1 MTEDFV
7 DEPFAAASKRVKAAY
22 DQAAEDLKAK
32 VEKAKSDALKK
43 VTG

>member
-1 MTEDFV
+1 MTDDLV
-7 DEPFAAASKRVKAAY
+7 QEPFAAASKRVKDAY

-43 VTG
+43 VSG

>member
-1 MTEDFV
+1 MTEDLI
-7 DEPFAAASKRVKAAY
+7 DEPFVAASKRVKEAY

-43 VTG
+43 VSG